1 MENFIS
7 LNSPDSNARS
17 NCVALKDELSG
28 KLVFDDPRVFKRL
41 ALDCVSPQFVDNCA
55 QGLQT
60 DQKLLDARQELQ
72 NITAAAI
79 RKQIEVQE
87 AHDELE
93 SWEFFGTR
101 IVKKVEE
108 KKMYKPLVCL

>member
-1 MENFIS
+1 MLKMERNIVIFG
-7 LNSPDSNARS
+7 LSNMLFSHRHRAS
-17 NCVALKDELSG
+17 FPG
-28 KLVFDDPRVFKRL
+28 PRL

-87 AHDELE
+87 AYDELE
-93 SWEFFGTR
+93 SREFFGSR
-101 IVKKVEE
+101 IVNKVEE